1 MRRILTISVI
11 AVTLLLTIAGVQTPA
26 RSSIYYPPAGD
37 TWQRKQPADAGFNAA
52 LLEQAVAFARTQESK
67 MPRDFSTQ
75 VQTFGALLGPLPK
88 ERGETN
94 GIILR
99 HGYII
104 AEWGDTRRID
114 PTYSIAKSFLSTVLG
129 LTIDRAMI
137 KSIDDPVR
145 DYVKDGGYD
154 SPHNSKITWRHHA
167 TQTSEWEGSMFGKS
181 HDFIGHR
188 AVWRR
193 PPTAS
198 RAERARPVLG
208 IQRRAHQSLF
218 AIAASSV
225 EASAARSDQAIRYG
239 PDWSFNNV
247 GVSRVQ
253 QLGRDDRRQEDDFG
267 ERRHALG
274 RRLVDQHARRG
285 SIRISLP
292 AARQVE
298 QQTDCFGEVGSDG
311 YSPCRSRARLRI
323 SLVA

>member
-11 AVTLLLTIAGVQTPA
+11 ALTLVLTIGGAQKPS
-26 RSSIYYPPAGD
+26 RSSSYYPPAGD
-37 TWQRKQPADAGFNAA
+37 NWKRKQPAEAGFNAV
-52 LLEQAVAFARTQESK
+52 LLEQAVAFARTQETK

-104 AEWGDTRRID
+104 AEWGDTHRID

-167 TQTSEWEGSMFGKS
+167 TQT
-181 HDFIGHR
+181 
-188 AVWRR
+188 
-193 PPTAS
+193 
-198 RAERARPVLG
+198 
-208 IQRRAHQSLF
+208 RRAHH
-218 AIAASSV
+218 AIH
-225 EASAARSDQAIRYG
+225 
-239 PDWSFNNV
+239 P
-247 GVSRVQ
+247 
-253 QLGRDDRRQEDDFG
+253 
-267 ERRHALG
+267 
-274 RRLVDQHARRG
+274 RRG
-285 SIRISLP
+285 H
-292 AARQVE
+292 
-298 QQTDCFGEVGSDG
+298 
-311 YSPCRSRARLRI
+311 RLR
-323 SLVA
+323 LPGADVGLQPGPHHRQPDHGGDPLPPELLEA